1 MMISRSP
8 TSQEQYVFMGNDTRD
23 QVVSLG
29 IVRLHLNAEKNIFFF
44 FLQNVAYIPF
54 IRINLIYVP
63 ILDRLEYSFLLE
75 LEKLIYIETLY

>member
-1 MMISRSP
+1 M
-8 TSQEQYVFMGNDTRD
+8 FMGNDTRV

-29 IVRLHLNAEKNIFFF
+29 IVRLHLNIEFF
-44 FLQNVAYIPF
+44 FLFLQNGAFIPS

-75 LEKLIYIETLY
+75 LTKLIYIETLY